1 MNLTAPLPSP
11 LRVFIVEDQLAPLQ
25 DLEDYFRQ
33 QPDFNVI
40 GACSTVREAIVQINK
55 TKPDLLLL
63 DIELPDGTGFDI
75 LEKISVQTK
84 VIFLTAHSQYAI
96 QAFEYGAIH
105 YLQKPYSERKL
116 SEALQ
121 RAINAQPPLQ
131 EQLDIAANSYRKKKA
146 PNYIVFRSLDFMQ
159 RVKVKKIIYFQA
171 DSNYTTVF
179 IKKRKNVV
187 LSNKPLKEYEELL
200 SDRSFLRT
208 HQSYLINTLYIDRYH
223 QKEGIIYLKDA
234 TEILVSERKKEMVE
248 LYFKT
253 L

>member
-40 GACSTVREAIVQINK
+40 GACSTVREAIILINK

-75 LEKISVQTK
+75 LEKISVKTK
-84 VIFLTAHSQYAI
+84 VIFLTAYDEYAI

-105 YLQKPYSERKL
+105 FLLKPYSERQL

-121 RAINAQPPLQ
+121 RVISSHPPLQ
-131 EQLDIAANSYRKKKA
+131 EQIDIAGHSYKKKKA
-146 PNYIVFRSLDFMQ
+146 PKYIVLRALDFVKK
-159 RVKVKKIIYFQA
+159 VKVKKIIYFLV
-171 DSNYTTVF
+171 DGSYTTVF
-179 IKKRKNVV
+179 LKDGKNVI
-187 LSNKPLKEYEELL
+187 LANKPLREYEELL

-234 TEILVSERKKEMVE
+234 TEILVSDRKKEMVD
-248 LYFKT
+248 LYFKM
-253 L
+253 